1 MESNERTRIEA
12 MTLPDRNKQWRL
24 ASFPEGMPEEDTW
37 TLSEGTVPE
46 PRANQ
51 VLARAIYLDVAPY
64 MRSRISPQKNYAAGV
79 AVGDVMIGG
88 GIGEVLR
95 SNARQFKP
103 GDIVAT
109 DHSFGWQ
116 QYSAISASALRKV
129 DPAVAPLPYWM
140 DALGLNGMTAYCALL
155 ECTHMKA
162 GDTVVV
168 SAAAGSVGQITGQI
182 AKIGGCRVVG
192 FTSSEEKIAW
202 CREIGYD
209 ELINY
214 RTESDLVGALRKA
227 CPRGVDVFIDNTA
240 GVIHEAVMQ
249 NLATNARIALV
260 GSISLSG
267 KFGQPDVGQRF
278 PRQILIAR
286 ATIKGFLVSD
296 YAQHHAEA
304 RNRIG
309 AWLEAGLMKSKFDIA
324 EGMENL
330 PRAFLKLLNSENVGK
345 QLVKVG
351 EEPQT

>member
-1 MESNERTRIEA
+1 MATPNG
-12 MTLPDRNKQWRL
+12 NKQWRL
-24 ASFPEGMPEEDTW
+24 ASYPEGMPTEQNW
-37 TLSEGTVPE
+37 TLAEGSVPE

-79 AVGDVMIGG
+79 SVGDVMIGG
-88 GIGEVLR
+88 GIGEVVQ
-95 SNARQFKP
+95 SNARQYKP

-116 QYSAISASALRKV
+116 QYAALSLNSIRKV
-129 DPAVAPLPYWM
+129 DRTIAPLPYWL

-168 SAAAGSVGQITGQI
+168 SAAAGSVGQIAGQI
-182 AKIGGCRVVG
+182 AKLGGCRVLG
-192 FTSSEEKIAW
+192 FTSSDEKIAW
-202 CREIGYD
+202 CREVGYD

-214 RTESDLVGALRKA
+214 RTEADLVAALRRA

-260 GSISLSG
+260 GSISLSA
-267 KFGQPDVGQRF
+267 KFGQPDVGTRF

-296 YAQHHAEA
+296 YTQHHAEA
-304 RNRIG
+304 RQRIG
-309 AWLEAGLMKSKFDIA
+309 AWLESGLMKSKFDVA

-330 PRAFLKLLNSENVGK
+330 PRAFLKLLKSENIGK

-351 EEPQT
+351 EEPT